1 LEFRRV
7 LFRSWV
13 HYMFDLMVMVGMY
26 SLVVTFVYIICTLKK
41 KWNPHKKWLLT
52 LLVLN
57 GPLAMLGI
65 EFGWIY
71 AEVGRQPWILRG
83 YMKVSEASTTS
94 PHVGKMFLLFL
105 ALYILLGILCVV
117 VLRKMFKNNPVDVEL
132 QERFPSFVE
141 EDTK

>member
-1 LEFRRV
+1 FVCRHCLYLYLCFFPTRRSSD
-7 LFRSWV
+7 LLWV

-71 AEVGRQPWILRG
+71 ADRKSTRLNSSH
-83 YMKVSEASTTS
+83 VSISYA
-94 PHVGKMFLLFL
+94 VF
-105 ALYILLGILCVV
+105 CW
-117 VLRKMFKNNPVDVEL
+117 
-132 QERFPSFVE
+132 
-141 EDTK
+141 